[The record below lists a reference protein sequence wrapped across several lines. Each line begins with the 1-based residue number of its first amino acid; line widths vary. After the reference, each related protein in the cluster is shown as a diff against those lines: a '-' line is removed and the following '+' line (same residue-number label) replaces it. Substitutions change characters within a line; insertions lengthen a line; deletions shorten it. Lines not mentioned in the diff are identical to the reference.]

1 MSALAIINS
10 ESEQI
15 SIEAEL
21 VFYGK
26 YATAELAQKIVLEI
40 NQMWNEPNAKLQLG
54 TRLFDIIFDIKY
66 SFLGNYEAL
75 AKISNNSNYSV
86 NFVRIEDKNIAERS
100 MMGFGLG
107 ENSGHWLITD
117 QLGEST
123 TAAHEFGHA
132 LGLPHPDLLDFRFSG
147 NPPIMA
153 PRGTI
158 VDADFQWNP
167 LAEPGAL
174 GGTMRPIF
182 RRVRASEVL
191 QVLKNLNPEN
201 LEDLKIGKLANQ
213 IFDEMG
219 RPVALNQDL
228 TFE

>member
-26 YATAELAQKIVLEI
+26 YATADLAQKIVLEI

-54 TRLFDIIFDIKY
+54 SRLFDIIFDIKY

-75 AKISNNSNYSV
+75 SKISNNSNYSV

-201 LEDLKIGKLANQ
+201 LEDLKIGKLTNQ